1 MSIHAYDIAKSATEF
16 ANTMLIDK
24 MKNDNE
30 FSYSNLEKI
39 IEHIFATK
47 FAHDYTINVALGSI
61 ISYHNQ
67 LREKL
72 IADFNIDIGEIN
84 A

>member
-16 ANTMLIDK
+16 ANIMLTDK

-30 FSYSNLEKI
+30 FSYSNLENI
-39 IEHIFATK
+39 IENIFATK

-61 ISYHNQ
+61 SSYHNQ